1 MRRRDRVRIG
11 ALALLARAGGLGA
24 ASAHPL
30 DACRDAKEPI
40 EMAACIGVHVQRLE
54 SRVERVGV
62 LARAGLIAVKPADDF
77 KPLAG
82 VAAPGVRFDA
92 AATAWGRYR
101 DAECEAQVATWSEA
115 DVEPLMRLL
124 CRANLANARLIEL
137 KHAYKDVLAK
147 SRER

>member
-1 MRRRDRVRIG
+1 MRRDRLGIG
-11 ALALLARAGGLGA
+11 ALAPLVGLVGMGVA
-24 ASAHPL
+24 FANPL
-30 DACRDAKEPI
+30 DACRAAKEPV

-62 LARAGLIAVKPADDF
+62 LARAGLVAVKPADDF
-77 KPLAG
+77 KPLEG
-82 VAAPGVRFDA
+82 IAAPGVRFDA

-101 DAECEAQVATWSEA
+101 DAECEAQAVTWSEA

-137 KHAYKDVLAK
+137 KHAYKDVLAR